1 MGEPLLQQDQQ
12 ERLRAQRT
20 LSAETEIS
28 REREANHQGSGGQG
42 GTGYGRSDR
51 EDLVRED
58 LVREVQPMII
68 TLGARQSMVPQMQQ
82 KPFIP
87 NLLTFFRPSTTF
99 YKQKKTKN

>member
-51 EDLVRED
+51 EDLVRE
-58 LVREVQPMII
+58 VQPMII
-68 TLGARQSMVPQMQQ
+68 TLGDGTSDATEALHT
-82 KPFIP
+82 KPLD
-87 NLLTFFRPSTTF
+87 LLPTF
-99 YKQKKTKN
+99 YRIL

>member
-51 EDLVRED
+51 EDLVRE
-58 LVREVQPMII
+58 VQPMII
-68 TLGARQSMVPQMQQ
+68 TLG
-82 KPFIP
+82 
-87 NLLTFFRPSTTF
+87 LLPHL
-99 YKQKKTKN
+99 KKKYTKN